1 MKNYY
6 GILGVTNNASTTE
19 IKDAYRKLS
28 KKFHPDK
35 NEGDKFFEEMFKS
48 IQEAYSTLSDEQ
60 KRRDYDI
67 RFKNF
72 TNSSSYQEAAQET
85 LRKEAERLK
94 KEREQF
100 TRQQAEFSNNY
111 ERERFKSQH
120 HDNYKVYEA
129 VKKDVSTVGA
139 KFFRF
144 LKKVFKVFL
153 FLAVPSL
160 IVVGILAYLDYQRSE
175 ENRKIYELQQQ
186 EMVVHNEKLQKER
199 KKEHEQFVNEI
210 KTGKY
215 ALYEMY
221 FNTEVLQINTIEEG
235 IMRRKLGYIGLS
247 DEDAYFLMKKCR
259 KNLYLLLKFKR
270 DVDKDGMYIEEREEM
285 EKMENYI
292 KGIES
297 REVQEENQ

>member
-1 MKNYY
+1 MRKNQT
-6 GILGVTNNASTTE
+6 IS
-19 IKDAYRKLS
+19 
-28 KKFHPDK
+28 
-35 NEGDKFFEEMFKS
+35 
-48 IQEAYSTLSDEQ
+48 
-60 KRRDYDI
+60 
-67 RFKNF
+67 
-72 TNSSSYQEAAQET
+72 
-85 LRKEAERLK
+85 
-94 KEREQF
+94 
-100 TRQQAEFSNNY
+100 
-111 ERERFKSQH
+111 RFKSQH

-186 EMVVHNEKLQKER
+186 KMAVENEKLQKER
-199 KKEHEQFVNEI
+199 KKGHEQFVNEI

-221 FNTEVLQINTIEEG
+221 FNTEVLQIDTFNER
-235 IMRRKLGYIGLS
+235 IMMRKLDYIGLS
-247 DEDAYFLMKKCR
+247 GEDAYFLMKKCR
-259 KNLYLLLKFKR
+259 KNPYLLLKFKR
-270 DVDKDGMYIEEREEM
+270 DVEKEGLDIDGREAM
-285 EKMENYI
+285 EIMENYI